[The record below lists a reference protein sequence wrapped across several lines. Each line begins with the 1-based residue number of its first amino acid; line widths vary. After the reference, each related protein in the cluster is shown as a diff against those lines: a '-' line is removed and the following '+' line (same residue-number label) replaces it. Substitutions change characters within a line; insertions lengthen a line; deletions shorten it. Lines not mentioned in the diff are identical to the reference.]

1 MANALYDIGRAGFL
15 AGDIDWDG
23 QNIKLG
29 LIDNADYTVNL
40 ATHDFFND
48 VAADLTPSGGA
59 DALVAISGNFA
70 GKTTTA
76 GVADADDITLSTVT
90 GDVSESIVIFR
101 DSGAVA
107 TSNLIAYE
115 DTATGL
121 PVTPNGG
128 DITVQFDSGANRIFK
143 L

>member
-1 MANALYDIGRAGFL
+1 MGNALYDLGREAFL
-15 AGDIDWDG
+15 GADIDWDA
-23 QNIKLG
+23 NTIKLG

-59 DALVAISGNFA
+59 DALVAISGAFA
-70 GKTTTA
+70 NKTKTL
-76 GVADADDITLSTVT
+76 GVADADDVTLSAVS
-90 GDVSESIVIFR
+90 GDVSESIVIFQ
-101 DSGAVA
+101 DTGNVA
-107 TSNLIAYE
+107 TSRLIAYI

-128 DITVQFDSGANRIFK
+128 DITVQWDSGANKIFK